1 MKVTVIG
8 EANIDIAVV
17 RSSETSKGG
26 CLPGRI
32 TFHHGGVARNVA
44 HNLCLLGHSVR
55 LMTVFGGDELADRLI
70 SDCQKIGM
78 DLSLSRQYKDTKS
91 PVFLSFNDETGDML
105 SAVSDIAL
113 NSKMDMDW
121 VKSRMADLNAS
132 EVVVADTWLSAD
144 ALAYLIDHCSVP
156 LFIDTV
162 SPGRALLLS
171 EALSVSSKRSLFAIK
186 CNLAEATALSGQA
199 DPKEAAKALN
209 GMGIEHVYL
218 TMGHQGALHSY
229 NGMMTTIPSF
239 PVQLVN
245 VTGSGDAFLAGVVHA
260 HSLGLSG
267 AHALDYGLKAA
278 QHNIKNEAP
287 VNPTLRISVFE
298 E

>member
-132 EVVVADTWLSAD
+132 EVVVADTLLSAD

-171 EALSVSSKRSLFAIK
+171 EALSVSSKRSLFVLK
-186 CNLAEATALSGQA
+186 CNLAEATALTGQA

-209 GMGIEHVYL
+209 GMGIEHVYV
-218 TMGHQGALHSY
+218 TMGHQGALHSHD
-229 NGMMTTIPSF
+229 GIVTALPSF

-267 AHALDYGLKAA
+267 AQALDYGLKAA